1 MKIENWL
8 DHRVKGDLDFFLL
21 FLFENLATTQ
31 HLNP

>member
-21 FLFENLATTQ
+21 VFENLATLQ